1 MMFLISLNILHYDVI
16 NIIHNI
22 LHYDVINITQYIT

>member
-1 MMFLISLNILHYDVI
+1 MFLISLNILHYDVI